1 MDNILIGNR
10 IKEARTMRN
19 MTLDDIADDIGVAK
33 STIQRYEAGKIT
45 KLKLPVIQ
53 AIANSLD
60 VNPVWLSGYD
70 APMFQ
75 KKAEKPEGY
84 YLDPETA
91 ERAQAMKDNDQLR
104 LLFDTARDSRPEDIQ
119 TAYDVLLALKR
130 KEAGSDD

>member
-1 MDNILIGNR
+1 MDNALIGKR
-10 IKEARTMRN
+10 IKEARTLRN

-45 KLKLPVIQ
+45 KLKLPVIH
-53 AIANSLD
+53 AIANSLNVD
-60 VNPVWLSGYD
+60 PVWLSGYD
-70 APMFQ
+70 VPMIPPKVEEQ
-75 KKAEKPEGY
+75 KGY

-104 LLFDTARDSRPEDIQ
+104 LLFDTARDSTPQDVQ

-130 KEAGSDD
+130 KETYSDD

>member
-1 MDNILIGNR
+1 
-10 IKEARTMRN
+10 

-45 KLKLPVIQ
+45 KLKLPVIH
-53 AIANSLD
+53 AIANSLNVD
-60 VNPVWLSGYD
+60 PVWLSGYD
-70 APMFQ
+70 VPMIPQ
-75 KKAEKPEGY
+75 KVEEQKGY

-119 TAYDVLLALKR
+119 TVYDVLLALKR
-130 KEAGSDD
+130 KETNSDD